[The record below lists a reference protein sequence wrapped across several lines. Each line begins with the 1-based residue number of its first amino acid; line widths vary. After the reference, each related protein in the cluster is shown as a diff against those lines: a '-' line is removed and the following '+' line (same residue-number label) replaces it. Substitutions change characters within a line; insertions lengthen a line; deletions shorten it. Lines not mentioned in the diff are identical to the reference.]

1 MNETNWFLCPPN
13 SGGSRGL
20 KFVCS
25 PNNDESEGVWVRL
38 HGLPVGF
45 TVMIH
50 SKSRFRQEEMLF
62 SDEVTFLGKPEARR
76 LWDALIQMGWTQH
89 AYPKFKADSCG
100 SGMVHDTP
108 VLLKEKYITISTVQ
122 QNTPNTQIALD
133 A

>member
-1 MNETNWFLCPPN
+1 MNETKWFLCPPD

-20 KFVCS
+20 KFGCS

-38 HGLPVGF
+38 HALPVGF
-45 TVMIH
+45 TVMVH
-50 SKSRFRQEEMLF
+50 SKSRFRQQEMLF

-89 AYPKFKADSCG
+89 PYPAPVPTLERPADYRSK
-100 SGMVHDTP
+100 MVYD
-108 VLLKEKYITISTVQ
+108 ISTVQ

>member
-1 MNETNWFLCPPN
+1 MNETKWFLCPPD

-20 KFVCS
+20 KFGCS

-45 TVMIH
+45 TVMVH
-50 SKSRFRQEEMLF
+50 SKSRFRQQEMLF

-89 AYPKFKADSCG
+89 PYPA
-100 SGMVHDTP
+100 P
-108 VLLKEKYITISTVQ
+108 VPTLERPIGYRSAMQYDNSVLPISTSQ